1 MLSPDRHD
9 LLLAHLR
16 EHGSARISDLVGLL
30 GVSDVTVR
38 RDVEALEREGL
49 VRRFHGGVVLDR
61 RAVTDGVP
69 ERAPATLRL
78 GLLLPNGLYFREVL
92 QGAREAAS
100 ELNAE
105 LTLAFSD
112 HEPEQDL
119 VAIRRHLDDG
129 VDGLLLA
136 PPTLENSRHTRFEER
151 LRELRIPVVLVER
164 ELRSTTLVDRLD
176 HVVTD
181 HQAGA
186 RLAVEHLARLGHRR
200 IALMV
205 KDLGPTAPAV
215 RLGHAQALRAL
226 GLDQDAPVRLVPQ
239 RETSAHTEQ
248 RVDEV
253 LDDLRAHGA
262 TAVLAH
268 GDAEAIVLLQ
278 LAAQRGVRVP
288 QDLAIVSYDDEVAA
302 LASIPLTAV
311 APPKR
316 ALGRE
321 GVELL
326 VSRLRSPRPLPVHHL
341 TLQPALA
348 VRASCGSGPG
358 GRGRGRRGC

>member
-16 EHGSARISDLVGLL
+16 EHGSARIIDLVGLL

-49 VRRFHGGVVLDR
+49 VRRFHGGVALDR
-61 RAVTDGVP
+61 RATTLGHGP
-69 ERAPATLRL
+69 EPTSSALRL
-78 GLLLPNGLYFREVL
+78 GLLLPNGPYFREVL
-92 QGAREAAS
+92 EGAREAAS

-112 HEPEQDL
+112 YQPEQDL
-119 VAIRRHLDDG
+119 VAVRRHLDDG

-151 LRELRIPVVLVER
+151 LRELKLPVVLVER

-215 RLGHAQALRAL
+215 RLGYTHALRAL
-226 GLDQDAPVRLVPQ
+226 GLDQDTPVHLVPQ
-239 RETSAHTEQ
+239 RETSPHTEQ

-253 LDDLRAHGA
+253 LDDLCAHGA

-278 LAAQRGVRVP
+278 LAAQRGIRVP
-288 QDLAIVSYDDEVAA
+288 QDLAIISYDDEVAA
-302 LASIPLTAV
+302 LASVPLTAV

-316 ALGRE
+316 ALGRK
-321 GVELL
+321 GIELL
-326 VSRLRSPRPLPVHHL
+326 ASRLRSDRPLPVHHL
-341 TLQPALA
+341 TLQPSLA
-348 VRASCGSGPG
+348 IRASCGTGAG
-358 GRGRGRRGC
+358 GRGRRRH

>member
-49 VRRFHGGVVLDR
+49 VRRFHGGVALDR
-61 RAVTDGVP
+61 RAATAGREPDRPRDG
-69 ERAPATLRL
+69 LRL
-78 GLLLPNGLYFREVL
+78 GLLLPNGPYFREVL
-92 QGAREAAS
+92 EGAREAAA
-100 ELNAE
+100 ELGVE

-112 HEPEQDL
+112 YQPEQDL

-215 RLGHAQALRAL
+215 RLGYAHALRAL
-226 GLDQDAPVRLVPQ
+226 GLDQDTPVHLVPQ
-239 RETSAHTEQ
+239 RGTSPHTEQ
-248 RVDEV
+248 RIDEV
-253 LDDLRAHGA
+253 LGDLRAHGA

-268 GDAEAIVLLQ
+268 GDAEAILLLQ
-278 LAAQRGVRVP
+278 LAAQRGIRVP
-288 QDLAIVSYDDEVAA
+288 EDLAIVSYDDEVAA
-302 LASIPLTAV
+302 LAGVPLTAV

-316 ALGRE
+316 ALGRK
-321 GVELL
+321 GIELL
-326 VSRLRSPRPLPVHHL
+326 TSRLRSNHPLPVHHL
-341 TLQPALA
+341 TLQPSLA
-348 VRASCGSGPG
+348 IRASCGRG
-358 GRGRGRRGC
+358 GTGRGRRGR

>member
-49 VRRFHGGVVLDR
+49 VRRFHGGVTLDR
-61 RAVTDGVP
+61 RTATADREPDRPRDG
-69 ERAPATLRL
+69 LRL
-78 GLLLPNGLYFREVL
+78 GLLLPNGPYFREVL
-92 QGAREAAS
+92 EGAREAAA
-100 ELNAE
+100 ELGVE

-112 HEPEQDL
+112 YQPEQDL

-136 PPTLENSRHTRFEER
+136 PPPLENSRHTRFEER

-215 RLGHAQALRAL
+215 RLGYTHALRAL
-226 GLDQDAPVRLVPQ
+226 GLDQDTPVHLVPQ
-239 RETSAHTEQ
+239 RETSPHTEQ
-248 RVDEV
+248 RIDEA
-253 LDDLRAHGA
+253 LDDVRAHGA

-268 GDAEAIVLLQ
+268 GDAEAILLLQ
-278 LAAQRGVRVP
+278 LAAQRGIRVP

-302 LASIPLTAV
+302 LAGVPLTAV

-316 ALGRE
+316 ALGRK
-321 GVELL
+321 GIELL
-326 VSRLRSPRPLPVHHL
+326 TSRLRSTHSLPVHHL
-341 TLQPALA
+341 TLQPSLA
-348 VRASCGSGPG
+348 VRASCGRG
-358 GRGRGRRGC
+358 GMGRGRRGR